1 MGFFRNFASRAPE
14 GPRETERTV
23 DLNGRRVDIVLRRHP
38 RARRIKL
45 TVDASQGRPVLTLPP
60 GVPEREALRFLDR
73 NAGWTLKA
81 LDRLPDRLD
90 FAPDG
95 IVPYRGE
102 DHRIVHNPDA
112 RGLVRAEDGALIVTG
127 GAEHLSRRLTDFLKK
142 QARAEI
148 RPLALERAAALGR
161 KPGRISIRDQ
171 RTRWGSCAANGDL
184 SFSWRLILA
193 PPEILDYVVSHEVA
207 HLVHMDHSPAFWRAV
222 ASVYPEYRAARDWLG
237 TEGARLHR
245 IG

>member
-1 MGFFRNFASRAPE
+1 MGFFRSIVKRPPE
-14 GPRETERTV
+14 GPRETQVRV
-23 DLNGRRVDIVLRRHP
+23 DLHGRPVDIMLRRHP

-45 TVDASQGRPVLTLPP
+45 TVDATQGMPVLTVPP
-60 GVPEREALRFLDR
+60 GVAQAEALRFLDR

-81 LDRLPDRLD
+81 LDGLPDKVD
-90 FAPDG
+90 FVPDG

-102 DHRIVHNPDA
+102 DHRIVHMPEA
-112 RGLVRAEDGALIVTG
+112 RGVVRAKEGALVVTG

-142 QARAEI
+142 RARAEI

-161 KPGRISIRDQ
+161 RPGRISIRDQ

-193 PPEILDYVVSHEVA
+193 PPPILDYVVSHEVA
-207 HLVHMDHSPAFWRAV
+207 HLVHMDHSPAFWRTV
-222 ASVYPEYRAARDWLG
+222 ASVYPEYRTARDWLG
-237 TEGARLHR
+237 SEGARLHR